1 MWLAALRDVAI
12 VLLAIQ
18 SLVIGIL
25 LALMLLQIRKLVVL
39 LREEIAPL
47 LDSANSTMHKVE
59 TTTHFVS
66 DTVVNP
72 LIELIGYTKGGMEAA
87 KVLLSLRK
95 RKRQRQRIRGI
106 PMPSEP
112 EASVQSTATTAQ
124 YRRDD
129 L

>member
-12 VLLAIQ
+12 VLLAIE
-18 SLVIGIL
+18 SLIIGIL
-25 LALMLLQIRKLVVL
+25 LALMLLQLRKLVVL

-72 LIELIGYTKGGMEAA
+72 LIQLIGYTKGGMEAA

-95 RKRQRQRIRGI
+95 RKRKRIRGI
-106 PMPSEP
+106 PMSGEP
-112 EASVQSTATTAQ
+112 EANVQSTATIAQ

-129 L
+129 R

>member
-1 MWLAALRDVAI
+1 LTYVAWDVAI

-18 SLVIGIL
+18 SLIIGIL
-25 LALMLLQIRKLVVL
+25 LALMLLQLRKLVVL

-72 LIELIGYTKGGMEAA
+72 LIQLIGYTKGGMEAA

-95 RKRQRQRIRGI
+95 RKRQRIRGI

-112 EASVQSTATTAQ
+112 EASVQSTATVAQ

-129 L
+129 H

>member
-18 SLVIGIL
+18 SLIIGIL
-25 LALMLLQIRKLVVL
+25 LALMLLQLRKLVVL

-72 LIELIGYTKGGMEAA
+72 LIQLIGYTKGGMEAA

-95 RKRQRQRIRGI
+95 RKRQRIRGI

-112 EASVQSTATTAQ
+112 EASVQSTATVAQ

-129 L
+129 H

>member
-18 SLVIGIL
+18 SLIIGIL

-72 LIELIGYTKGGMEAA
+72 LIQLIGYTKGSMEAA

-95 RKRQRQRIRGI
+95 RKRKRIRGI
-106 PMPSEP
+106 PMSGEP
-112 EASVQSTATTAQ
+112 EASSDHSAVSS
-124 YRRDD
+124 
-129 L
+129 